1 MIIVSQNERDDR
13 NEFCII
19 ELGFETEVF
28 LIENCTKIIDSF
40 SKLQL
45 KLICRI
51 ELYSYRLS

>member
-19 ELGFETEVF
+19 GLGFETEVF

-51 ELYSYRLS
+51 EL